1 MSVMTNVAAGAT
13 NFDELDVKGEFT
25 LQAESL
31 GFKPAVR
38 ALGTI
43 RDHAWVPVSQ
53 LRPLPGYNVRLKG
66 SLYRARLQEMVQQLV
81 ENGYKEDLPMT
92 GFAATEDGQ
101 PIIYIRRGHTRYEA
115 IPLANIERA
124 KLGLPLIEYVTLL
137 SVNKPDPKEGEG
149 PHRPQASGDPNYTL
163 DLINSNS
170 GSPLGMYEQGLAY
183 KRAQTERTLSN
194 VELGRLTGKSEGH
207 VRNCLKLLESPREL
221 VDMIADGKI
230 MESQALKLLRSHGAD
245 GVMEQVQKGLT
256 KANSLGKTRVTGAV
270 MEGFKL
276 PPKVTQ
282 SAVQVIDTLVQSLD
296 PAVVSKLT
304 EEGGQEVDDVTEVPV
319 PLSVLRQLLSVSD
332 DISAARVELEVKVA
346 KAQERAKKAQA
357 QAMTVLADL
366 NSAEQKK
373 VFDTLVSGKEL
384 PDAELKEALL
394 GQAGLNE
401 EQAEAALVLRYQ
413 VDESADLFK
422 AESSVE

>member
-1 MSVMTNVAAGAT
+1 
-13 NFDELDVKGEFT
+13 
-25 LQAESL
+25 L

-38 ALGTI
+38 ALGGTI

-137 SVNKPDPKEGEG
+137 SVNKPDPKKEKD
-149 PHRPQASGDPNYTL
+149 PTAPKHPDPNYTL

-170 GSPLGMYEQGLAY
+170 GSPSACTSRGWPTSV
-183 KRAQTERTLSN
+183 RRPSVRLSN

-245 GVMEQVQKGLT
+245 GVMEQVR
-256 KANSLGKTRVTGAV
+256 RV
-270 MEGFKL
+270 L
-276 PPKVTQ
+276 PRPIA
-282 SAVQVIDTLVQSLD
+282 SAR
-296 PAVVSKLT
+296 
-304 EEGGQEVDDVTEVPV
+304 PV
-319 PLSVLRQLLSVSD
+319 
-332 DISAARVELEVKVA
+332 
-346 KAQERAKKAQA
+346 
-357 QAMTVLADL
+357 
-366 NSAEQKK
+366 
-373 VFDTLVSGKEL
+373 
-384 PDAELKEALL
+384 
-394 GQAGLNE
+394 
-401 EQAEAALVLRYQ
+401 
-413 VDESADLFK
+413 
-422 AESSVE
+422 

>member
-38 ALGTI
+38 ALGGTI

-137 SVNKPDPKEGEG
+137 SVNKPDPKKEKD
-149 PHRPQASGDPNYTL
+149 PTAPKHPDPNYTL

-319 PLSVLRQLLSVSD
+319 PLSVLRQLPVCLSATTS
-332 DISAARVELEVKVA
+332 RP
-346 KAQERAKKAQA
+346 
-357 QAMTVLADL
+357 LA
-366 NSAEQKK
+366 
-373 VFDTLVSGKEL
+373 
-384 PDAELKEALL
+384 
-394 GQAGLNE
+394 
-401 EQAEAALVLRYQ
+401 
-413 VDESADLFK
+413 
-422 AESSVE
+422 SSWR

>member
-1 MSVMTNVAAGAT
+1 MTNVAAGAT

-38 ALGTI
+38 ALGGTI

-137 SVNKPDPKEGEG
+137 SVNKPDPKKEKD
-149 PHRPQASGDPNYTL
+149 PTAPKHPDPNYTL